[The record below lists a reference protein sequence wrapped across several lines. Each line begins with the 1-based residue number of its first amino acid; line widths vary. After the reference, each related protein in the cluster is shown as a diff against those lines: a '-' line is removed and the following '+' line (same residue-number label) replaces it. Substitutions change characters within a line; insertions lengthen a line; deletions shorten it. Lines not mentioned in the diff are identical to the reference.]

1 MSPFPQTVETLT
13 NVVIQ
18 RSGRVAPLL
27 SAVVLRCRRSLPGPK
42 DFNRSIRK
50 TQRASTRSGRRSRRT
65 LLTSTVALL
74 CALLAGCGATRPSK
88 YYQLTIPGDNAADP
102 PAASVYPVTIL
113 VGPLSASHL
122 YREDHIVY
130 SSSGENM
137 GFYEYQ
143 RWAEPP
149 TEMIQQVLFRSLRV
163 SGRYRSVYSLRSSI
177 RGDYLLHGHLYDFK
191 EISGSSMAGRVSIE
205 LELRDTKTGATV
217 WTHLYNRDE
226 PVSGKDVS
234 AVVAALNRNV
244 HRAAAEFAASL
255 DQYVTN
261 RPPAT
266 PAQ

>member
-1 MSPFPQTVETLT
+1 MSPFPQAVETLT
-13 NVVIQ
+13 SV
-18 RSGRVAPLL
+18 
-27 SAVVLRCRRSLPGPK
+27 VVLRCQRSSAGSK
-42 DFNRSIRK
+42 DLSRSTRK
-50 TQRASTRSGRRSRRT
+50 TQCAITGSGHRSWWAP
-65 LLTSTVALL
+65 LTNTVALL
-74 CALLAGCGATRPSK
+74 CALLAGCGAARPSK

-102 PAASVYPVTIL
+102 PAANAYPVSIL
-113 VGPLSASHL
+113 VGPLNASHL

-130 SSSGENM
+130 GSSGENM
-137 GFYEYQ
+137 GTYEYQ

-149 TEMIQQVLFRSLRV
+149 AEMIQEVIYRSLRA
-163 SGRYRSVYSLRSSI
+163 SGRYRSVESLRSST

-191 EISGSSMAGRVSIE
+191 ELTGSSMAGRLSIE

-217 WTHLYNRDE
+217 WTHLYNHDE

-255 DQYVTN
+255 DQYFTN

>member
-1 MSPFPQTVETLT
+1 M
-13 NVVIQ
+13 
-18 RSGRVAPLL
+18 
-27 SAVVLRCRRSLPGPK
+27 
-42 DFNRSIRK
+42 
-50 TQRASTRSGRRSRRT
+50 
-65 LLTSTVALL
+65 
-74 CALLAGCGATRPSK
+74 
-88 YYQLTIPGDNAADP
+88 
-102 PAASVYPVTIL
+102 
-113 VGPLSASHL
+113 GPLSASHL

-217 WTHLYNRDE
+217 WTHLYNHDE

-255 DQYVTN
+255 DQYFTS

>member
-27 SAVVLRCRRSLPGPK
+27 SAVVLRCRRSLAGPK

-74 CALLAGCGATRPSK
+74 CALLAGCGAARPSK

-102 PAASVYPVTIL
+102 PAANAYPVSIL
-113 VGPLSASHL
+113 VGPLNASHL

-130 SSSGENM
+130 GSSGENM
-137 GFYEYQ
+137 GTYEYQ

-149 TEMIQQVLFRSLRV
+149 AEMIQDVIYRSLRS
-163 SGRYRSVYSLRSSI
+163 SGRYRSVESLRSST

-191 EISGSSMAGRVSIE
+191 EITGSPMAGRLSIE

-217 WTHLYNRDE
+217 WRHLYSHDE
-226 PVSGKDVS
+226 PASGKDVP

-244 HRAAAEFAASL
+244 HRAATEFAASL
-255 DQYVTN
+255 DQYFTN

>member
-1 MSPFPQTVETLT
+1 MRVTCFG
-13 NVVIQ
+13 
-18 RSGRVAPLL
+18 RSEHQLRREEHACGRLQPLKRNL
-27 SAVVLRCRRSLPGPK
+27 HGFTYA
-42 DFNRSIRK
+42 
-50 TQRASTRSGRRSRRT
+50 
-65 LLTSTVALL
+65 LLLL
-74 CALLAGCGATRPSK
+74 CALVVTGCGAARPSK

-102 PAASVYPVTIL
+102 PAANVYSVTIL
-113 VGPLSASHL
+113 VGPLNASHL

-191 EISGSSMAGRVSIE
+191 EISGSSMAGRLSIE

-217 WTHLYNRDE
+217 WTHLYNHDE
-226 PVSGKDVS
+226 PASGKDVS
-234 AVVAALNRNV
+234 AVVTALNRNV
-244 HRAAAEFAASL
+244 HRATAEFAASL
-255 DQYVTN
+255 DQYFASH
-261 RPPAT
+261 PPTA
-266 PAQ
+266 PAP